1 MAKRIST
8 KEIGPKCYTV
18 AEFCAAHRI
27 GVTMYYQLKKQNPS
41 RAPDEIQLGDK
52 RLITK
57 EAAARWRAAREA
69 ESNRGN
75 APPVRPLPR

>member
-8 KEIGPKCYTV
+8 REIAPKCYTV

-27 GVTMYYQLKKQNPS
+27 GVTMYYALKKQNPS

-69 ESNRGN
+69 ESKLH
-75 APPVRPLPR
+75 PS